1 MGRIQNYSMLNCAVN
16 PQACK
21 EGPNAYR
28 PIFRSRKVMVIGGGV
43 AGCEAARVLAI
54 RGHKPVLFEKTGVLG
69 GNLIP
74 GGAPSFK
81 EDDIALAKWY
91 ARQMELLGV
100 EVHMNTEVTK
110 EMVLSGGYDTVI
122 VATGSTPKVFSLGDD
137 EKVYTAADVLTGAKD
152 PGETTVIV
160 GGGLVGLELALDL
173 AEKGK
178 KVTVVEA
185 MDKLL
190 AVNGPICSANK
201 EMLLEMVP
209 FKGVNVV
216 CSARVKG
223 YTGGQLRYEKDG
235 ENHSIPADSVILAV
249 GYREEKTL
257 YEELQ
262 YEIPDI
268 YLLGDAKNVSNIMY
282 AIWDAF
288 EVANHID

>member
-54 RGHKPVLFEKTGVLG
+54 RGHKPVMFEKTGVLG

-137 EKVYTAADVLTGAKD
+137 EKVYTAADVLIGAKD
-152 PGETTVIV
+152 PVKQRLLSAAVWSDWNWRLIWR
-160 GGGLVGLELALDL
+160 
-173 AEKGK
+173 K
-178 KVTVVEA
+178 KA
-185 MDKLL
+185 RRLRLL
-190 AVNGPICSANK
+190 RQWTSCLLSMARSA
-201 EMLLEMVP
+201 
-209 FKGVNVV
+209 
-216 CSARVKG
+216 
-223 YTGGQLRYEKDG
+223 QLIRKCCWKWF
-235 ENHSIPADSVILAV
+235 PLKA
-249 GYREEKTL
+249 
-257 YEELQ
+257 
-262 YEIPDI
+262 
-268 YLLGDAKNVSNIMY
+268 
-282 AIWDAF
+282 
-288 EVANHID
+288 